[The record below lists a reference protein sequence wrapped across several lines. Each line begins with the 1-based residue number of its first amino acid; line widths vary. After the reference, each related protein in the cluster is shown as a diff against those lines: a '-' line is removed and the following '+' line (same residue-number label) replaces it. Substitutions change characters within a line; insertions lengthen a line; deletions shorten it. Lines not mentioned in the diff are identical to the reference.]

1 MSLITGIMSS
11 MVWTKIREEEQL
23 LTDVQ
28 IHLFNFSVIWEFI
41 FHLPYRQTEG
51 VVVRARANSKI
62 PSVPDYSKTTTINR
76 RTINKLDIKLNNI
89 RIGNDIVI
97 VLPDSTGIKIT
108 NRGEWLPHHKWNVRK
123 RYLKI
128 HVVVVDISRK
138 RGLFHLMSLVNKY
151 MMEVNWKY
159 WWFPC

>member
-1 MSLITGIMSS
+1 
-11 MVWTKIREEEQL
+11 
-23 LTDVQ
+23 
-28 IHLFNFSVIWEFI
+28 
-41 FHLPYRQTEG
+41 

-151 MMEVNWKY
+151 MMEVN
-159 WWFPC
+159 